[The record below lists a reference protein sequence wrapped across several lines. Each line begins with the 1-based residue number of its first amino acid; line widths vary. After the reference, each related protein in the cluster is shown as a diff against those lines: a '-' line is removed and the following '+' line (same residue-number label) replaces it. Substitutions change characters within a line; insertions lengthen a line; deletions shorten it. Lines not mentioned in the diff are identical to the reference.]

1 MADRILLH
9 QIHPLKL
16 ATDWITGIAGLYLL
30 WLHQLW
36 PALIVIVV
44 PAVLASVLLIRFADL
59 DKYETSAF
67 GRYVARY
74 MTPRMQAARLGGF
87 AAAAFG
93 AWHHSLLAV
102 ALGFVVVLVAWFRGR
117 IFG

>member
-1 MADRILLH
+1 MSDRLLLH

-16 ATDWITGIAGLYLL
+16 AVDWISGIAGLYLL
-30 WLHQLW
+30 WLHLLW

-44 PAVLASVLLIRFADL
+44 PAVAASLWLIRFADL

-67 GRYVARY
+67 GRYAAQY
-74 MTPRMQAARLGGF
+74 MTPRMQAVRLGGF
-87 AAAAFG
+87 AAAAYG

-102 ALGFVVVLVAWFRGR
+102 ALGFVIVLLAWFRGR